1 MRATAGTGFASPST
15 SPAIPTGPT
24 LETQPNPPYHQLA
37 TMSSISSMNQQP
49 VKAEEDETYS
59 TESKVPPNVTS
70 SRAFGYEH
78 GTSSWVPTDPGFG
91 VSKATSS
98 TNDPWANYQDGLSE
112 TSDLS
117 SYVSHA
123 PLAPLSTGWST
134 ASPGLS
140 RVDSNSRLDDAWRAY
155 PPGTRSMSYSD
166 DQSSQFAPLTR
177 PYDRTQPPFHSNVV
191 PEASMGAHG
200 SLSAGA
206 VPHATYSSWRQPY
219 QYSRS
224 SEDYGGWYEDR
235 EHQASEAHMSSA
247 GEDPSQAGEEEKITN
262 RKEAEQRICLN
273 ARRDLRHIRKLENT
287 WGIDKNTPCDLVTPR
302 QNEPH
307 NSEFYAAYPIASQVS
322 IG

>member
-1 MRATAGTGFASPST
+1 M
-15 SPAIPTGPT
+15 
-24 LETQPNPPYHQLA
+24 
-37 TMSSISSMNQQP
+37 
-49 VKAEEDETYS
+49 
-59 TESKVPPNVTS
+59 TS

-123 PLAPLSTGWST
+123 PVAPLSTGWST

-166 DQSSQFAPLTR
+166 DQSSHFAPLTR
-177 PYDRTQPPFHSNVV
+177 PYDRTQPPFPTNVV
-191 PEASMGAHG
+191 PEASMGAQG

-224 SEDYGGWYEDR
+224 SADYGDWYEDR

-247 GEDPSQAGEEEKITN
+247 GEDPSQAGGMYYGG
-262 RKEAEQRICLN
+262 R
-273 ARRDLRHIRKLENT
+273 
-287 WGIDKNTPCDLVTPR
+287 
-302 QNEPH
+302 
-307 NSEFYAAYPIASQVS
+307 
-322 IG
+322 